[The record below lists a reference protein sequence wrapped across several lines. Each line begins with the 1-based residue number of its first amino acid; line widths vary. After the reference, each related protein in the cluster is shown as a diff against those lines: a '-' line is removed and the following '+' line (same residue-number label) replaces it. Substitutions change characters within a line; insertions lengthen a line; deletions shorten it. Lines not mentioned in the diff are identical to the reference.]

1 MVHSEPVGYTE
12 RPIEDSCQ
20 YLEMIIPS
28 QNTQVS
34 SFRDLF
40 KGCNKASGP
49 LAKTFHTGA
58 QQCSGA
64 HRVCE
69 GSSCS
74 SEGQIGLYNP
84 TCTEKKKPHL
94 RNFSGSTNFRR
105 NDGISI
111 HSGDELSF
119 HSVDWICYLKKSGV
133 ILLSHLFSPFY
144 ILLHYRKG
152 KIYQNPSKE
161 GGFIL

>member
-84 TCTEKKKPHL
+84 TCTEKKNHIFVTSLEVLTLDAMMAFPYIAVTS
-94 RNFSGSTNFRR
+94 FPFTQST
-105 NDGISI
+105 
-111 HSGDELSF
+111 E
-119 HSVDWICYLKKSGV
+119 YV
-133 ILLSHLFSPFY
+133 I
-144 ILLHYRKG
+144 
-152 KIYQNPSKE
+152 
-161 GGFIL
+161 